1 MKATWKHEAS
11 LRGEGGLHVPPN
23 DGRPLGLIQ
32 RGGDIGNHQEAL
44 SVGAM
49 PSPTGAEKIQQRFLV
64 DGCLIEPSGREGALG
79 VRMDKRQEPV
89 GRAGALGPAVAG
101 DQQKSGFRGI
111 TEGHCSHL

>member
-1 MKATWKHEAS
+1 MGAREGCYSHQHHWVTQEHAEITDGGVCVGSALKATWKHEAS

-32 RGGDIGNHQEAL
+32 RGGDIGDLQEAL

-64 DGCLIEPSGREGALG
+64 DG
-79 VRMDKRQEPV
+79 
-89 GRAGALGPAVAG
+89 
-101 DQQKSGFRGI
+101 
-111 TEGHCSHL
+111 